1 MGARTEPEVVDQPWP
16 VVYDAFVRSLPT
28 KGYRI
33 TALRPDRGQIDLERR
48 NTRLTVA
55 VGAIDSVTSEWVAA
69 AELRVGVLRDRHDA
83 HFAAVR
89 DALHTYLGA
98 YYP

>member
-33 TALRPDRGQIDLERR
+33 TALRPDRGQIDVERR

-55 VGAIDSVTSEWVAA
+55 VGAIDSVTSEWVAT
-69 AELRVGVLRDRHDA
+69 AELRVGVLRDRHDD

-89 DALHTYLGA
+89 DALHTYLAA
-98 YYP
+98 YYA